1 MVCPRLSFFF
11 SFLCLIRPLIRS
23 AKPKVPVAIPS
34 ARQLTMES
42 LDLLVHLV
50 ASTPRFPVTTATNPK
65 VVTVDLRPVGPLEAR
80 EEDLGKTTMMEKMAV
95 MDLAPTLAMVERAVL
110 MTKVLF
116 LFFFSSHFMILTI
129 QLLQAPITSLLKR
142 TGEKM
147 VDQDQTESTA
157 LEPLSFSMPQD
168 STGALIRVPRKAT
181 TAVVVV
187 VVEAVEAANILLSV
201 ARMAVEEVAV
211 EAEAVVENLPLQD
224 PLVVPPSPSSFGPL
238 M

>member
-1 MVCPRLSFFF
+1 
-11 SFLCLIRPLIRS
+11 
-23 AKPKVPVAIPS
+23 
-34 ARQLTMES
+34 
-42 LDLLVHLV
+42 
-50 ASTPRFPVTTATNPK
+50 
-65 VVTVDLRPVGPLEAR
+65 
-80 EEDLGKTTMMEKMAV
+80 
-95 MDLAPTLAMVERAVL
+95 
-110 MTKVLF
+110 
-116 LFFFSSHFMILTI
+116 MILTI

-181 TAVVVV
+181 TAVVAVEV
-187 VVEAVEAANILLSV
+187 EAVEAVEAANILLSA
-201 ARMAVEEVAV
+201 ARMVVEEVAV
-211 EAEAVVENLPLQD
+211 EVEAVVENLPLQD